1 MGNYCPLISY
11 QKRYETEHECMGEN
25 CVLYSRNKNECL
37 IRCALLKYT
46 QNTLTENA
54 PSIEDRVRELEHEI
68 GMGNLGFPVFPS
80 GPDMPGLSRRL

>member
-1 MGNYCPLISY
+1 MSDLCPLISY
-11 QKRYETEHECMGEN
+11 QKQYTSSVECMGEK

-46 QNTLTENA
+46 QNALTEDA
-54 PSIEDRVRELEHEI
+54 PSIEDRVRELEHKI
-68 GMGNLGFPVFPS
+68 GMVSLGFPVFSS